1 MIEALKHDDLMNKV
15 GGSFKLS
22 VLIQK
27 RMKEIMNG
35 SRPLIED
42 AKGKTLMEIVVQEI
56 LEDKISYELPSETEK

>member
-1 MIEALKHDDLMNKV
+1 MIEALKHDELLNKV

-42 AKGKTLMEIVVQEI
+42 TKGKTLMEIVVQEI
-56 LEDKISYELPSETEK
+56 LEDKITYELPEE

>member
-1 MIEALKHDDLMNKV
+1 MIEALKHEELMNKV

-35 SRPLIED
+35 SRALIED
-42 AKGKTLMEIVVQEI
+42 TKNKTLMEIVVQEI
-56 LEDKISYELPSETEK
+56 LEDKITYELPEEN

>member
-1 MIEALKHDDLMNKV
+1 MIEALKHEEIINKI
-15 GGSFKLS
+15 GGNFKLS

-42 AKGKTLMEIVVQEI
+42 TRDKTLMEIVVEEI
-56 LEDKISYELPSETEK
+56 LEDKITYEFPSEK

>member
-1 MIEALKHDDLMNKV
+1 MIEALKHDELNDKV

-42 AKGKTLMEIVVQEI
+42 TKGKTLMEIVVQEI
-56 LEDKISYELPSETEK
+56 LEDKITFELPAE

>member
-1 MIEALKHDDLMNKV
+1 MIEALKHEELMDKV

-35 SRPLIED
+35 SRALIED
-42 AKGKTLMEIVVQEI
+42 TKGKTLMEIVVQEI
-56 LEDKISYELPSETEK
+56 LEDKITYELPDED

>member
-1 MIEALKHDDLMNKV
+1 MIEALKHDELMTKV

-42 AKGKTLMEIVVQEI
+42 TKGKTLMEIVVQEI
-56 LEDKISYELPSETEK
+56 LEDKITFELPAE

>member
-1 MIEALKHDDLMNKV
+1 MIEALKHEELTNKV

-27 RMKEIMNG
+27 RMKEIMSG

-42 AKGKTLMEIVVQEI
+42 TRNKTLMEIVVEEI
-56 LEDKISYELPSETEK
+56 LEDKITFEIPEEK

>member
-1 MIEALKHDDLMNKV
+1 MIEALKHDELMNKV

-35 SRPLIED
+35 SRPLIEET
-42 AKGKTLMEIVVQEI
+42 KGKTLMEIVVQEI
-56 LEDKISYELPSETEK
+56 LEDKITFELPAE

>member
-1 MIEALKHDDLMNKV
+1 MIEALKHENLMDKV

-42 AKGKTLMEIVVQEI
+42 TKNKTLMEIVVQEI
-56 LEDKISYELPSETEK
+56 LEDKISYELPEDK

>member
-1 MIEALKHDDLMNKV
+1 MIEALKHDELMNKV

-22 VLIQK
+22 VLMQK

-42 AKGKTLMEIVVQEI
+42 TKGKTLMEIVVQEI
-56 LEDKISYELPSETEK
+56 IDDKISYELPEEE

>member
-1 MIEALKHDDLMNKV
+1 MIEALKHDELMNKV

-42 AKGKTLMEIVVQEI
+42 TKGKTLMEIVVQEI
-56 LEDKISYELPSETEK
+56 LEDKITFELPAE

>member
-1 MIEALKHDDLMNKV
+1 MIEALKHEELMNKV

-35 SRPLIED
+35 SRALIED
-42 AKGKTLMEIVVQEI
+42 TKNKTLMEIVVQEI
-56 LEDKISYELPSETEK
+56 LEDKITYELPEED

>member
-1 MIEALKHDDLMNKV
+1 MIEALKHEELMNKV

-35 SRPLIED
+35 SRALIED
-42 AKGKTLMEIVVQEI
+42 TKNKTLIEIVVQEI
-56 LEDKISYELPSETEK
+56 LEDKITYELPEED